1 MLPTRIAAALMV
13 PALGLSIAVQY
24 NDPDGLLWGAIYG
37 FPLLLAV
44 MALFKRVNVLAPIGA
59 VLYGAAFVYWMPWAY
74 IANVPEYVSTV
85 HMTSQ
90 ESEWAREAI
99 GLALCAVWMAFP
111 AFVWLKGARTKA
123 SAAA

>member
-1 MLPTRIAAALMV
+1 MLVTRIAAALMV

-24 NDPDGLLWGAIYG
+24 NDPDGLLWAGIYG
-37 FPLLLAV
+37 FPLALAV
-44 MALFKRVNVLAPIGA
+44 LALFKRVNVLAPIGA
-59 VLYGAAFVYWMPWAY
+59 IIYGAAFAYWMPWAY

-111 AFVWLKGARTKA
+111 AVVWLKRPK
-123 SAAA
+123 AAA